1 MALASKV
8 ARAAVW
14 SAVRIAGSQVTSFLV
29 FMSLTRL
36 LAPKEIGL
44 MALAA
49 AIIDLTGPL
58 TRAGFPESLIQRDDA
73 SELQADTCFWTTMLL
88 SVGMALLVVESAS
101 YAAAAFDAAELAP
114 VLQVSSIILPLVA
127 LGATHEAR
135 ITREFGHKAL
145 AMRGL
150 VANVF
155 GGAVGIGMG
164 FLGYGVWSLVG
175 QRIVSTL
182 AAVLFAWWSYRW
194 FPKFRFSR
202 VEFSRMGRFGIHMVG
217 ISFLGTL
224 NGRILDFLLGYF
236 SGAAAVGH
244 VRVASRCLDMV
255 TQFTITPLMSVT
267 LPAFSRLQADPA
279 AFERGFRRMVRTCA
293 VITFPSYLGL
303 AVVADDLL
311 PLLFGSHWTL
321 SASVLKIMCL
331 GVIPIT
337 LHAFTWTAIVA
348 VGKSDRAALGALINA
363 SFTALV
369 VSLAAPLGPLAA
381 VAANVARAYVGLPI
395 GFRFLRLH
403 TGVRAWP
410 LVQSTLLPLGSAAIM
425 TLSVWAV
432 KVVTQDWSA
441 VLRLTCM
448 ISTGALVYSGVMWT
462 FGQRIVVEMR
472 DVWQRAG
479 AK

>member
-36 LAPKEIGL
+36 LAPEEIGL

-49 AIIDLTGPL
+49 AVIDLSGPL

-73 SELQADTCFWTTMLL
+73 NELQADTCFWTTLLL
-88 SVGMALLVVESAS
+88 SLAMAGLVIVSAP
-101 YAAAAFDAAELAP
+101 YAARAFDAPALGP
-114 VLQVSSIILPLVA
+114 VLQVSSVILPLVA

-135 ITREFGHKAL
+135 LTRDFGHKAL

-155 GGAVGIGMG
+155 GGGVGIGMG
-164 FLGYGVWSLVG
+164 LMGFGVWSLVA

-194 FPKFRFSR
+194 VPKLRFSR
-202 VEFSRMGRFGIHMVG
+202 VEFSRMSRFGVHMVG

-236 SGAAAVGH
+236 AGAAAVGH

-255 TQFTITPLMSVT
+255 TQFTVTPLTSVA
-267 LPAFSRLQADPA
+267 LPAFSRLQSDPV

-293 VITFPSYLGL
+293 LVTFPSYLGL
-303 AVVADDLL
+303 AAVADDLL
-311 PLLFGSHWTL
+311 PLLFGSQWAV
-321 SASVLKIMCL
+321 SATVLQIMCL

-337 LHAFTWTAIVA
+337 LHAFTWTSIVA
-348 VGKSDRAALGALINA
+348 VGRSDRAALGALINV
-363 SFTALV
+363 SFTALTV
-369 VSLAAPLGPLAA
+369 ALAAPFGPLAA

-395 GFRFLRLH
+395 GFRFLRVN

-410 LVQSTLLPLGSAAIM
+410 LFTSTLLPMASAVIM
-425 TLSVWAV
+425 SASVWAV
-432 KVVTQDWSA
+432 KGATAEMPAIVRLACMVTA
-441 VLRLTCM
+441 
-448 ISTGALVYSGVMWT
+448 GALVYSGVMWT
-462 FGQRIVVEMR
+462 LGQQIVIEMR